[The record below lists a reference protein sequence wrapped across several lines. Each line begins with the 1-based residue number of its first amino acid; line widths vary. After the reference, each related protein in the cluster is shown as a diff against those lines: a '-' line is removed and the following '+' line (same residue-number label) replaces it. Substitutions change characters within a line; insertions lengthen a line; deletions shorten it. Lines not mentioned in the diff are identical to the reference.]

1 MADQVLQEI
10 KDRIDIVEFI
20 SSYITVKKSG
30 TSVKAVC
37 PFHNEKSPSLMIS
50 PAKQIWHC
58 FGCGE
63 GGDAFGFL
71 MKYENISF
79 VEALKILADKTGVK
93 LPVYSGTNV
102 PDKQEKELL
111 IRINSFAA
119 KYYHQT
125 LLHAKTASQAR
136 DYLTKRGLLETTI
149 AQWQIGFAPEEF
161 HALEEALRQK
171 QVLLTDLVKA
181 GVSVKN
187 ERGQVYD
194 RFRGRITFPI
204 HNYYGEVVGFSARV
218 LSGSD
223 QAKYINSP
231 ETLAYHKGNIL
242 F

>member
-20 SSYITVKKSG
+20 SSYIAVKKSG

-111 IRINSFAA
+111 IRINSFEQSIIIKLCFMPKQRA
-119 KYYHQT
+119 K
-125 LLHAKTASQAR
+125 
-136 DYLTKRGLLETTI
+136 LETI
-149 AQWQIGFAPEEF
+149 LQREVF
-161 HALEEALRQK
+161 LRLQLHSGK
-171 QVLLTDLVKA
+171 LVLLQ
-181 GVSVKN
+181 KN
-187 ERGQVYD
+187 
-194 RFRGRITFPI
+194 FM
-204 HNYYGEVVGFSARV
+204 
-218 LSGSD
+218 L
-223 QAKYINSP
+223 
-231 ETLAYHKGNIL
+231 
-242 F
+242 